1 MMMMSSTMPTPQR
14 VVSVGFPFPTSD
26 QPNQERRAHNKSMCV
41 FHPAGAHDDESAQEG
56 GPKIDTVVSQAKPA
70 GADWGDQEEEEK
82 DTGAASP
89 AAEAAAAEDEDDE
102 GEEEAEEEA
111 PVKHVKAK
119 TREPFE
125 VPMQGNFWLHDD
137 RFDEAEAAAHEE

>member
-1 MMMMSSTMPTPQR
+1 MR
-14 VVSVGFPFPTSD
+14 VS
-26 QPNQERRAHNKSMCV
+26 
-41 FHPAGAHDDESAQEG
+41 PAGAHDDESAHEG
-56 GPKIDTVVSQAKPA
+56 GPKIDAVVSQAKPA

-89 AAEAAAAEDEDDE
+89 AAEAAAAEEEDEE